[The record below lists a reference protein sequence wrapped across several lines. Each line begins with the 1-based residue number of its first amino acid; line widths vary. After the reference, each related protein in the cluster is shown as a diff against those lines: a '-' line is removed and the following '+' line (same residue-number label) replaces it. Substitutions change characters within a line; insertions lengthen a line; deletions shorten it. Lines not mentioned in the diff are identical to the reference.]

1 MKYNIILYLLLII
14 VPLLPALNILFPIG
28 TILAERLLFIP
39 SAGYCLLLSE
49 ILIGELNCDFFSI
62 FFKIKNSLFY
72 QFLSNITHLFIQF
85 KNLSILQLQQFFF
98 PIFIILKF
106 KVEDKINMKT
116 NVSSTT
122 KSEEVDF
129 MVLNNKIKKNE
140 KIKKIVRFC
149 EGKKSKKN
157 DYKCPEASKNSE
169 NLTVPVTNKIEKNV
183 ILTEEKNIFM
193 FQKYFISYQKLFFP
207 MVLFLLFS
215 YRVVTRTSDWNSEI
229 QLYRSALNVCPLSV
243 KVNAC
248 VRAIDNII

>member
-49 ILIGELNCDFFSI
+49 ILIGELNFDFYSI

-85 KNLSILQLQQFFF
+85 KNLAILQLQQFFF

-106 KVEDKINMKT
+106 KLEDKFTLKT

-122 KSEEVDF
+122 KSEEIDF

-140 KIKKIVRFC
+140 KIKNYIVFHFYDR
-149 EGKKSKKN
+149 
-157 DYKCPEASKNSE
+157 
-169 NLTVPVTNKIEKNV
+169 I
-183 ILTEEKNIFM
+183 
-193 FQKYFISYQKLFFP
+193 
-207 MVLFLLFS
+207 
-215 YRVVTRTSDWNSEI
+215 
-229 QLYRSALNVCPLSV
+229 
-243 KVNAC
+243 
-248 VRAIDNII
+248 